1 MSAKLIIF
9 DLDGVLID
17 ACEWHFQSLNDALSE
32 ICNYKISR
40 KDHESIFNGIPTKKK
55 LNILSKQNLLKKI
68 DHDLVF
74 KKKQEYTIDKIKNH
88 AGLDVD
94 KIEMIK
100 LLKKQGH
107 IVACFTNSIEKTAHL
122 MLKKIGVFELLDMI
136 ITNQDVKN
144 SKPSPEGY
152 FMVIDEFNMSIGDVI
167 IIEDS
172 PKGLEAAYKTGAHV
186 IPVMNATQVNYS
198 LVKDRI

>member
-1 MSAKLIIF
+1 MNIKLIIF

-17 ACEWHFQSLNDALSE
+17 ACEWHYQSLNDALSE
-32 ICNYKISR
+32 ICDYKISR

-55 LNILSKQNLLKKI
+55 LDILSKQKLLKNI

-74 KKKQEYTIDKIKNH
+74 RKKQKYTIDKIENY
-88 AGLDVD
+88 ASLDVD
-94 KIEMIK
+94 KVEMIK
-100 LLKKQGH
+100 LLKERGH

-152 FMVIDEFNMSIGDVI
+152 FMIIDKFKIPIEDVV

-186 IPVMNATQVNYS
+186 IPVMNATHVNYD
-198 LVKDRI
+198 LLKDKI